1 MSSASTP
8 VSSEPS
14 EAASQERAA
23 AFIARWKASSGSE
36 RSNYISF
43 LNELTDLLEVPRP
56 DPATADNARNAYV
69 FERAIEMTQ
78 RGTTGYIDLYK
89 RGCFVCETKQG
100 VERDEEQAA
109 LSDKLRE
116 RRRAQRKGHG
126 IRGTAGFDQVL
137 IKARNKAEGYARNL
151 PADEGRPPFLIVA
164 DVGHSFELFAEFT
177 RSGGVYTPFPDA
189 SSHRIHLA
197 DLQRPEIRERLRLV
211 WTDLANF
218 EGRISSGEGSPV
230 DCFASTRKT
239 AA

>member
-1 MSSASTP
+1 MP
-8 VSSEPS
+8 VSSELAA
-14 EAASQERAA
+14 AASQERAA

-100 VERDEEQAA
+100 IERDEEQAA

-137 IKARNKAEGYARNL
+137 IKARNQAEGYARNL
-151 PADEGRPPFLIVA
+151 PVDEGRPPFLIVA
-164 DVGHSFELFAEFT
+164 DVGPMPPICRVPWLIDSILNVTKAKIRLLAWISET
-177 RSGGVYTPFPDA
+177 QMRCQRS
-189 SSHRIHLA
+189 L
-197 DLQRPEIRERLRLV
+197 
-211 WTDLANF
+211 
-218 EGRISSGEGSPV
+218 
-230 DCFASTRKT
+230 
-239 AA
+239 